1 MHNQGVINRLSRSA
15 VNIRPIGNTALLAA
29 ALIAVIQLINDNP
42 AQGAANLIAVLL
54 CVVGQGMRIEAA
66 IAEQKSDT

>member
-1 MHNQGVINRLSRSA
+1 MHNQGMLNRLSRSTA
-15 VNIRPIGNTALLAA
+15 NIRPIGNTALLAA

-42 AQGAANLIAVLL
+42 GQGTANLIAVLL
-54 CVVGQGMRIEAA
+54 CVVGQGMRIESA